1 MNVRDTVTG
10 MTERPVATD
19 APRHRASRLSAIL
32 DLLATAGRLSVADA
46 AEQLGVSEATIR
58 RDFSELARRQLVNR
72 NHGGVVATSVAYEL
86 PYRYRTSQNDSE
98 LERISADAAEL
109 IAPGAVVG
117 MNGGTTT
124 TATARALTARE
135 DLVGVGIT
143 LVTSALNIAVEAVL
157 RPHVRCVSLGGIPRP
172 ESYEVTGPL
181 AIAGLSQLWLDV
193 AVLGVNGLS
202 AREGA
207 TCEHEDE
214 AAVSRLMVER
224 AREVVAV
231 ATEAKLGERA
241 FTVICESSAVTTLV
255 TSAPEKHPQVVALR
269 EVGTTVH
276 CV

>member
-1 MNVRDTVTG
+1 MS
-10 MTERPVATD
+10 PTD
-19 APRHRASRLSAIL
+19 EAAREAPLHRASRLSAIL
-32 DLLATAGRLSVADA
+32 DLLATQGRLTVTAASDA
-46 AEQLGVSEATIR
+46 LEVSEATIR
-58 RDFSELARRQLVNR
+58 RDFAELTRRQLVTR

-86 PYRYRTSQNDSE
+86 PYRYRSSQHDSE
-98 LERISADAAEL
+98 LDRVARAASALVE
-109 IAPGAVVG
+109 PGSVVA

-124 TATARALTARE
+124 TAVARTLTARD
-135 DLVGVGIT
+135 DLESTGLT

-181 AIAGLSQLWLDV
+181 AIAGLGQLWPDV
-193 AVLGVNGLS
+193 AILGVNGLS
-202 AREGA
+202 HREGA

-224 AREVVAV
+224 STEVLVV

-241 FTVICESSAVTTLV
+241 FTVICDAKQVTTLV
-255 TSAPEKHPQVVALR
+255 TTAAEDHPQVALMR
-269 EVGTTVH
+269 GTGTTVH

>member
-1 MNVRDTVTG
+1 
-10 MTERPVATD
+10 MTERADLAAD

-32 DLLATAGRLSVADA
+32 DLLATEGRLGVAAA
-46 AEQLGVSEATIR
+46 AEKLEVSEATIR
-58 RDFSELARRQLVNR
+58 RDFSELARRQLVTR

-86 PYRYRTSQNDSE
+86 PYRYRVSQRDSD
-98 LERISADAAEL
+98 LERIAQAASAL
-109 IAPGAVVG
+109 VAPGAVVG

-124 TATARALTARE
+124 TTTARALTARE
-135 DLVGVGIT
+135 DLVESGIT

-193 AVLGVNGLS
+193 VILGVNGLS
-202 AREGA
+202 AVEGA
-207 TCEHEDE
+207 TCAHEDE

-224 AREVVAV
+224 ARDVIVVA
-231 ATEAKLGERA
+231 AEGKLGARA
-241 FTVICESSAVTTLV
+241 FTEICGAAEVTQLVTT
-255 TSAPEKHPQVVALR
+255 APEGHDQVAAIRDLGV
-269 EVGTTVH
+269 TVH

>member
-1 MNVRDTVTG
+1 
-10 MTERPVATD
+10 MTERLDVAPD
-19 APRHRASRLSAIL
+19 GHRHRASRLSAIL
-32 DLLATAGRLSVADA
+32 DLLATEGRLSVSAA
-46 AEQLGVSEATIR
+46 AERLGVSEATIR
-58 RDFSELARRQLVNR
+58 RDFSELTRRQLVTR

-86 PYRYRTSQNDSE
+86 PYRYRASQKDSD
-98 LERISADAAEL
+98 LERIARATSEL
-109 IAPGAVVG
+109 VAPGAVVG

-124 TATARALTARE
+124 TAVARTLAARE
-135 DLVGVGIT
+135 DVSPREFT

-193 AVLGVNGLS
+193 AILGVNGLS
-202 AREGA
+202 AAEGA

-224 AREVVAV
+224 AREVIVVA
-231 ATEAKLGERA
+231 AEAKLGERA
-241 FTVICESSAVTTLV
+241 FTIICDAEQVSTLV
-255 TSAPEKHPQVVALR
+255 TTAVDADPRVAELR
-269 EVGTTVH
+269 AAGITVH